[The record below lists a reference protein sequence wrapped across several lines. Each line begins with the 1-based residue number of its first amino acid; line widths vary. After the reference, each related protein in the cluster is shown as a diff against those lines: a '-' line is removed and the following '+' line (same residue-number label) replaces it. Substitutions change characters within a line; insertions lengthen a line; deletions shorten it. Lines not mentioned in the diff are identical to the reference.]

1 MKIYSVRY
9 DVKSSFLIRLN
20 YNSQKKLSRS
30 RICFYIQE
38 MLSIDSCKHFPT
50 SPGVYLMK
58 DAGGRIIYVGKAL
71 NLKKRVSSYFN
82 RSSDSRYQI
91 RFLMARVETIEWLV
105 TDTEKEAL
113 ILENNLIKEHRPRYN
128 LSLRD
133 DKTYFS
139 LRLDPGEEFPRITII
154 RKVLRDGARY
164 FGPYSSATAAREV
177 LKELCRLFPLRHY
190 PLKNCR
196 QRKRPCLYYQLRQCS
211 APCFNKISVQEY
223 AGLVEGAS
231 LFLSGRNREIVKIYR
246 ERMKVAAERQEYE
259 EAGRCRDLINSMERT
274 VEKQKVASIGGDTD
288 VIGII
293 PQGDCLQISI
303 LFIRNGLLLGS
314 RNYLPEWEFEPEEGV
329 ASFLSSYYSGDVIV
343 PDEILLSAPVS
354 GCEAIGEFLSEKRG
368 KKVTVNHPLRGA
380 KLELTNMAVKNARNA
395 ALERQKKAEESGSI
409 LNELK
414 ERLHLARI
422 PRRIECYDIS
432 NIQGKDAVGSRV
444 SFLDGK
450 ADNSAYRRYRI
461 KSIDQADDFGMMRE
475 VLSRRFQPDRA
486 AEDTPDL
493 IIVDGGIG
501 QLGIL
506 SAVMEELGL
515 EGIDLAGLAK
525 SRVSSAVSENSIER
539 SDERVFLPGRKN
551 PVILRQNSAP
561 LLLLAR
567 IRDEAHRFA
576 ITYHRKLRSGS
587 ALSSALDLINGVGAT
602 LRKRLLEKFGS
613 VHGIRNASVEELAA
627 VKGISSDLAATI
639 VKALSS

>member
-1 MKIYSVRY
+1 M
-9 DVKSSFLIRLN
+9 DLIR
-20 YNSQKKLSRS
+20 
-30 RICFYIQE
+30 
-38 MLSIDSCKHFPT
+38 HFPT
-50 SPGVYLMK
+50 SSGVYLMK
-58 DAGGRIIYVGKAL
+58 DGTGKIIYVGKAL

-82 RSSDSRYQI
+82 RSGDSRYQI
-91 RFLMARVETIEWLV
+91 RFLMGKVESIEWIV

-139 LRLDPGEEFPRITII
+139 LRLDPAEEFPRLTII

-164 FGPYSSATAAREV
+164 FGPYSSATAARDV

-211 APCFNKISVQEY
+211 APCYGKITAAEY
-223 AGLVEGAS
+223 SGLVEGAC

-246 ERMKVAAERQEYE
+246 ARMATAAERQEYE
-259 EAGRCRDLINSMERT
+259 EAGRCRDLINSIERT
-274 VEKQKVASIGGDTD
+274 VEKQKVASTGGDTD
-288 VIGII
+288 VIGVV
-293 PQGDCLQISI
+293 PFGNHLQISV

-314 RNYLPEWEFEPEEGV
+314 RNYLPEWELEPEEGL
-329 ASFLSSYYSGDVIV
+329 ASFITSYYSGDVII
-343 PDEILLSAPVS
+343 PDEILLPYRIGGA
-354 GCEAIGEFLSEKRG
+354 EAIAEILTEKRG
-368 KKVTVNHPLRGA
+368 KKVVLSNPLRGV
-380 KLELTNMAVKNARNA
+380 KLQLTKMAGKNAENA
-395 ALERQKKAEESGSI
+395 AAEYQKKEEESGSI
-409 LNELK
+409 LQELQN
-414 ERLHLARI
+414 RLHLENI

-450 ADNSAYRRYRI
+450 PEKAGYRRYRI
-461 KSIDQADDFGMMRE
+461 KSVGQADDFAMMRE
-475 VLSRRFQPDRA
+475 VLFRRFQTDKTLQ
-486 AEDTPDL
+486 DKPDL

-506 SAVMEELGL
+506 SAIIAELGVC
-515 EGIDLAGLAK
+515 GIDLAGLAK
-525 SRVSSAVSENSIER
+525 SRVNSGVSDSTIER

-551 PVILRQNSAP
+551 PVVLRQNSAA

-576 ITYHRKLRSGS
+576 ISYHRKLRSDS
-587 ALSSALDLINGVGAT
+587 ALSSALDRIQGVGEV

-613 VHGIRNASVEELAA
+613 VQGIRSASVDELSEVKGVTRGLAEIILRELAQ
-627 VKGISSDLAATI
+627 LC
-639 VKALSS
+639 